1 MARLTSQDGERIDPA
16 EVGRW
21 FRQYGGP
28 LRSFLLGVTSDPEA
42 AEEAL
47 QATFTRAME
56 AGHTARADTLW
67 GWLFR
72 VAYNEA
78 MLAGRKRQRRDRSLK
93 RLAETPVSE
102 SATPEELASL
112 QESIREVRERI
123 DDLPAEQQLVVR
135 KRIYEDK
142 TFKVISE
149 EVGAPLGT
157 VLTRMRAALAK
168 LHRWLA
174 DKDRVDER

>member
-1 MARLTSQDGERIDPA
+1 MTSQDGERIDPA

-56 AGHTARADTLW
+56 AGHTARADTLK

-78 MLAGRKRQRRDRSLK
+78 MLAGRKRQRRDRGLK
-93 RLAETPVSE
+93 RLAEMPRSE
-102 SATPEELASL
+102 TATPEELASL
-112 QESIREVRERI
+112 DESMRGVRELI
-123 DDLPAEQQLVVR
+123 AELPAEQQVVVR

-168 LHRWLA
+168 LHWWLA
-174 DKDRVDER
+174 DIDSVD

>member
-1 MARLTSQDGERIDPA
+1 M
-16 EVGRW
+16 
-21 FRQYGGP
+21 
-28 LRSFLLGVTSDPEA
+28 
-42 AEEAL
+42 
-47 QATFTRAME
+47 
-56 AGHTARADTLW
+56 
-67 GWLFR
+67 
-72 VAYNEA
+72 
-78 MLAGRKRQRRDRSLK
+78 
-93 RLAETPVSE
+93 SE

-123 DDLPAEQQLVVR
+123 EDLPAEQQVVVR

>member
-1 MARLTSQDGERIDPA
+1 MTSEDGKRIDPA
-16 EVGRW
+16 EVDRW
-21 FRQYGGP
+21 FHQFGGP

-56 AGHTARADTLW
+56 TGHTARTDTLK

-93 RLAETPVSE
+93 RLAETPRRE
-102 SATPEELASL
+102 TATPEDLVSL
-112 QESIREVRERI
+112 DESIRDVRELI
-123 DDLPAEQQLVVR
+123 DRLPAGQRAVVR

-142 TFKVISE
+142 TFKVIAE
-149 EVGAPLGT
+149 EMGAPLGT
-157 VLTRMRAALAK
+157 VLTRMRSALAK
-168 LHRWLA
+168 MHRWLA
-174 DKDRVDER
+174 EKDEVDQ

>member
-1 MARLTSQDGERIDPA
+1 MTSQDGERIDPA

-21 FRQYGGP
+21 FDQYGGP

-47 QATFTRAME
+47 QATFAKAME
-56 AGHTARADTLW
+56 AGHTARAETLK

-78 MLAGRKRQRRDRSLK
+78 MLAGRKRQRQDRGLK
-93 RLAETPVSE
+93 RLAETPRPE
-102 SATPEELASL
+102 TATPEDLASL
-112 QESIREVRERI
+112 DESIRVVRELI
-123 DDLPAEQQLVVR
+123 DELPAEQQAVVR

-142 TFKVISE
+142 TFKVIAE

-157 VLTRMRAALAK
+157 VLTRMRSALAK
-168 LHRWLA
+168 LHRRLEE
-174 DKDRVDER
+174 KGREGQGE